1 MVSPSSAPVGDV
13 LQRALD
19 GAGAA
24 VPVGDARQLRDLL
37 RSATSLGFLVLDVP
51 ADSASNGFALGPLW
65 CALDVVEPVEDIPP
79 VGAVAAPA
87 RTVRWMRAELDHRL
101 SRLAT
106 RAPVVIVVRDL
117 PGLEPLTR
125 AALVS
130 LRESTGD
137 RPIVWVEPPPPPAR
151 YGTRTAAA
159 DAAPGR
165 DGSLVL
171 RMLAAAD
178 VALTRAD
185 LAALTGLSH
194 EGALED
200 TLAALIAAGAVVEC
214 REHLALATPAHYR
227 EAVEGVTPALRRGL
241 RRGVFDVLRNRG
253 VANVALAE
261 MAMDSGLPDERAAI
275 DVLTDAMYQLRNRDP
290 ESAAVC
296 GLGAARLLRG
306 SGDLLTA
313 LAWQLLPLLWQV
325 GRVEDARELARRV
338 FSERGLPDAEA
349 QTLLWIAR
357 FEGSAERAL
366 EHSTTALSLGRI
378 SLPVRARLLGTHL
391 RLLSTLGKSDEVDRL
406 LPGALADAE
415 ETGEWEALSRLQTCD
430 AIRCFYSGDYI
441 RAESQTALAD
451 ATWRR
456 AGADEAERMP
466 EMIWGPHLRG
476 QLGRPQEALAELDDL
491 LESFERRGQ
500 TFAARFVHSQ
510 RSHVL
515 LTLGRLAEASD
526 EAVLATTASEQMW
539 SLPAGARDRLQAI
552 ALSVRLKV
560 ALHVGDAGELAD
572 VRSLLS
578 AAAAPL
584 GSEAAGR
591 IAWWMFL
598 LDDAQGLTASADR
611 SVNPDTL
618 SPLSW
623 LDPSDE
629 ILVCRALLMNGYRA
643 AGLRVVEHASE
654 RAARAHAHPLARTLS
669 DHLAGLYRWD
679 PALLEAAQ
687 RGWERLGR
695 PLEAAAARSD
705 LGVRCDEAGE
715 PRGIELVRAAH
726 DQLLA
731 LGAHRDAWRIRWW
744 LRARGHLVSGER
756 SADDSP
762 LTPAESRVV
771 DRAALGSTV
780 GRIAAELALSPHTV
794 TTHLRHIYTKLD
806 INSRAELTR
815 WAAQHA
821 RLAESG
827 N

>member
-1 MVSPSSAPVGDV
+1 MVSPSSAPFEDV
-13 LQRALD
+13 LLRALD
-19 GAGAA
+19 GAGGAVSVDDAPQLHALLASAA
-24 VPVGDARQLRDLL
+24 
-37 RSATSLGFLVLDVP
+37 SLGFIVLDVP
-51 ADSASNGFALGPLW
+51 ADTPPNGFALGPLW
-65 CALDVVEPVEDIPP
+65 CALDAVEPVEDVPP

-87 RTVRWMRAELDHRL
+87 RTVRWMRVELDRRL
-101 SRLAT
+101 ALLAT
-106 RAPVVIVVRDL
+106 RAPVVVVVRDL
-117 PGLEPLTR
+117 LALEPLTR
-125 AALVS
+125 AAIES
-130 LRESTGD
+130 LTESTTD
-137 RPIVWVEPPPPPAR
+137 RPIVWVQPPPPAAR
-151 YGTRTAAA
+151 GTRTPAS
-159 DAAPGR
+159 DTAPGF
-165 DGSLVL
+165 DSSLVL
-171 RMLAAAD
+171 NVLAAAD

-185 LAALTGLSH
+185 LAALTGLSR

-200 TLAALIAAGAVVEC
+200 ALSSLIVAGAVVEC
-214 REHLALATPAHYR
+214 REHLALATPSHYR
-227 EAVEGVTPALRRGL
+227 EAIDGVPAALRRGL
-241 RRGVFDVLRNRG
+241 RRGVFEVLRSRG

-296 GLGAARLLRG
+296 GLGAAQLLRG
-306 SGDLLTA
+306 SSDLLTA

-325 GRVEDARELARRV
+325 GQVEDARALARRV

-357 FEGSAERAL
+357 FEGSTERAL
-366 EHSTTALSLGRI
+366 EHTTTALSLPRI

-391 RLLSTLGKSDEVDRL
+391 RLISTLGRSDEVDRL
-406 LPGALADAE
+406 LPGALVEAE
-415 ETGEWEALSRLQTCD
+415 EAGEWEALSRLQTCD
-430 AIRCFYSGDYI
+430 AIRSFYAGDYI
-441 RAESQTALAD
+441 RSEAQTALAD

-476 QLGRPQEALAELDDL
+476 QLGQAQEALAGLDDL
-491 LESFERRGQ
+491 LESFDRRGQ
-500 TFAARFVHSQ
+500 TFAARFVHSE
-510 RSHVL
+510 RSLAL

-572 VRSLLS
+572 VRSVLS
-578 AAAAPL
+578 GAAAPL
-584 GSEAAGR
+584 GSEAASR

-598 LDDAQGLTASADR
+598 LDDAQGLIADGER

-618 SPLSW
+618 SPVSW

-629 ILVCRALLMNGYRA
+629 VLLCRALLMNGYRN
-643 AGLRVVEHASE
+643 AGFRLVEHAE
-654 RAARAHAHPLARTLS
+654 ARADRPHAHPLARTLS
-669 DHLAGLYRWD
+669 DHLAGLYHWAPDR
-679 PALLEAAQ
+679 LEAAVL
-687 RGWERLGR
+687 GWERLGR
-695 PLEAAAARSD
+695 PLNAAAARSD

-715 PRGIELVRAAH
+715 SRGIELVRAAH

-744 LRARGHLVSGER
+744 LRARGHLVSSRR

-771 DRAALGSTV
+771 ERAALGSTV

-806 INSRAELTR
+806 INSRAELTQ
-815 WAAQHA
+815 WASRHA
-821 RLAESG
+821 RIPG
-827 N
+827 GGI